1 LPEGTELIPEW
12 LARQVLSMSDDAI
25 YVIDDG
31 LNVVAANQTIEKWA
45 QKNGSKMS
53 IAGKNIIDALPF
65 LNEKAI
71 TDVKMVLKTSKPLLT
86 EYVWPLE
93 QNKIISAQIVPLF
106 TYDSQVQA
114 ITVARD
120 IGEQKKI
127 LNGIIKRELAA
138 RLLLEQATDGIH
150 IYTVNGKL
158 LYVNEALCS
167 RLGYTLDEFM
177 MLRSI
182 DVDIS
187 ANEERFP
194 LIQQE
199 MLAKGRL
206 FYETLFIT
214 KDGRKLNT
222 EVSSSIVQYYG
233 DAVILSIS
241 RDVTERRIVIDG
253 LTRGLATLVEAQS
266 VARVGSWDWR
276 IKEDTYEWSSGMY
289 SILEI
294 DPQPVKND
302 TLYDYIHIDDV
313 DRIQNAVQ
321 EAVNEKKEF
330 DVAFRLILKDGRE
343 KVVRGIGKVI
353 CDEDDEVIRFFGT
366 LTDIT
371 EMHAIRYE
379 LEKSNRDL
387 ELYASLLQHD
397 LRNDLHLIL
406 TQAELSL
413 SQSPENDEETKAL
426 TVIQTATERMS
437 RMLEMFALSTEISKK
452 DIIGMLSSAAAD
464 AQALNPNLKIDLVKD
479 TDVESIRVS
488 AGRLLPL
495 VWTNLLRNAV
505 NFAGS
510 NANVRMAISRNEKG
524 VLIDIADNG
533 PGVSDSISNK
543 LFEKGVTTTGSGY
556 GLYLCRK
563 IVEAYGG
570 TIELVKQ
577 KGKGAT
583 FRVTLIPV

>member
-1 LPEGTELIPEW
+1 
-12 LARQVLSMSDDAI
+12 
-25 YVIDDG
+25 
-31 LNVVAANQTIEKWA
+31 
-45 QKNGSKMS
+45 
-53 IAGKNIIDALPF
+53 
-65 LNEKAI
+65 
-71 TDVKMVLKTSKPLLT
+71 
-86 EYVWPLE
+86 
-93 QNKIISAQIVPLF
+93 
-106 TYDSQVQA
+106 
-114 ITVARD
+114 
-120 IGEQKKI
+120 
-127 LNGIIKRELAA
+127 
-138 RLLLEQATDGIH
+138 
-150 IYTVNGKL
+150 
-158 LYVNEALCS
+158 
-167 RLGYTLDEFM
+167 
-177 MLRSI
+177 
-182 DVDIS
+182 
-187 ANEERFP
+187 
-194 LIQQE
+194 
-199 MLAKGRL
+199 
-206 FYETLFIT
+206 
-214 KDGRKLNT
+214 
-222 EVSSSIVQYYG
+222 
-233 DAVILSIS
+233 
-241 RDVTERRIVIDG
+241 
-253 LTRGLATLVEAQS
+253 
-266 VARVGSWDWR
+266 
-276 IKEDTYEWSSGMY
+276 
-289 SILEI
+289 
-294 DPQPVKND
+294 
-302 TLYDYIHIDDV
+302 
-313 DRIQNAVQ
+313 
-321 EAVNEKKEF
+321 
-330 DVAFRLILKDGRE
+330 
-343 KVVRGIGKVI
+343 
-353 CDEDDEVIRFFGT
+353 
-366 LTDIT
+366 
-371 EMHAIRYE
+371 MHAIRYE